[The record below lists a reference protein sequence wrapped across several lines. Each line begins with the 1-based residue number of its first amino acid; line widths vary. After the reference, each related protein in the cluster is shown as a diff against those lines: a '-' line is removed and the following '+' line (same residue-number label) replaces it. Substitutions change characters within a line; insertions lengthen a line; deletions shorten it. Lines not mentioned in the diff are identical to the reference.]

1 MKKKEKFRMWYKV
14 KELSENGLNK
24 SQISRE
30 IGIDRRTVKRYLSM
44 DEEVFHDWIRQ
55 GKNLPRKL
63 AAYADFVKDELN
75 EHADLSAAQIEDH
88 LKEKYNDLPE
98 VHSKTVYNFVQ
109 MIREKY
115 NIPKP
120 KSDDQRDFSQLPP
133 TPYGQEA
140 QVDFGGMHMRTAWG
154 KRQKVY
160 FFAILLARS
169 RHKFVYFQERPFT
182 TTDAVYAHFLAFEFF
197 GGIPKKIIYDQDCV
211 FIKDENLGDY
221 KLTHEFNSFVQDQPF
236 KAVFCRKADPQSKG
250 KIENVVGY
258 IKNNFL
264 RGRLF
269 RGIELLN
276 EEGLA
281 WLART
286 ANAKKHATTHKVPSE
301 EWKIEKQYLLP
312 YKKQQLSH
320 KQTLQLH
327 TVRKNNTVLLR
338 KNSYQL
344 PLGTYK
350 GPGSK
355 VLYTTKEG
363 KVFFYRSSGNNE
375 LITSYDLALGE
386 GEYMRNTDFRR
397 DKSKTLPQTYAKALE
412 RLGNT
417 DKAKFYLKLIKS
429 DKSRY
434 YHDNLRAITKKIVGF
449 AQTHIEKGLDYCM
462 ECQYYNANSLYQAVS
477 HIANQA
483 EKNSKTKVNIE
494 RPQDTKFMEKATIK
508 ADTSNIN
515 TYEKL
520 F

>member
-1 MKKKEKFRMWYKV
+1 MWYKV
-14 KELSENGLNK
+14 KELSENGFNK

-30 IGIDRRTVKRYLSM
+30 IGIDRRTVGRYLNM
-44 DEEVFHDWIRQ
+44 EEDEFHNWIRQ
-55 GKNLPRKL
+55 SKNLPRKL

-88 LKEKYNDLPE
+88 LKEKYADDLPE

-120 KSDDQRDFSQLPP
+120 RSDNQRDFSQLPQ

-140 QVDFGGMHMRTAWG
+140 QVDFGETSMRTVEG
-154 KRQKVY
+154 KRKKVY
-160 FFAILLARS
+160 FFAIVLSRS
-169 RHKFVYFQERPFT
+169 RHKFAYFQERPFT
-182 TTDAVYAHFLAFEFF
+182 TSDSIYAHLLAFDFF
-197 GGIPKKIIYDQDCV
+197 EGVPKKIIYDQDSV

-221 KLTHEFNSFVQDQPF
+221 KLTQEFKTFVQDQPF
-236 KAVFCRKADPQSKG
+236 KVVFCRKADPQSKG

-258 IKNNFL
+258 IKGNFL

-269 RGIELLN
+269 KGIELLN

-286 ANAKKHATTHKVPSE
+286 GNAKVHTTTYKTPFE
-301 EWKIEKQYLLP
+301 EWKTEKQYLLP
-312 YKKQQLSH
+312 NKKQQFSH
-320 KQTLQLH
+320 EQTLQSH
-327 TVRKNNTVLLR
+327 TVRKDNTVLLR

-350 GPGSK
+350 GHDSK
-355 VLYTTKEG
+355 VLYTIKEG
-363 KVFFYRSSGNNE
+363 KVFFYQSSGNNE
-375 LITSYDLALGE
+375 LITSHDLYIGE
-386 GEYMRNTDFRR
+386 GEYIRNTDFRR
-397 DKSKTLPQTYAKALE
+397 DKSKTLPQTYAEALE

-417 DKAKFYLKLIKS
+417 DKAEFYLELIQK
-429 DKSRY
+429 DKIRY
-434 YHDNLRAITKKIVGF
+434 YHDNLRVIAKKIIGF
-449 AQTHIEKGLDYCM
+449 AQIHIDKGLDYCM
-462 ECQYYNANSLYQAVS
+462 ECQYYNANSLYETVS
-477 HIANQA
+477 YIANQA
-483 EKNSKTKVNIE
+483 EKKSKTKVNIE
-494 RPQDTKFMEKATIK
+494 CSQSTKIMEKATIK
-508 ADTSNIN
+508 AEASNIN